1 MLKKLYEKDAV
12 KHSLIWL
19 GIYLIVNTITGNIAS
34 AMDIDYNMI
43 TAIPNLIISVIC
55 YYYLK
60 RTGIAE
66 DIGLLTK
73 ATEKSSSMLYYI
85 PLLSL
90 PFLNLF
96 YGINTSFKVGEIILI
111 LAMYIGVGFME
122 EIIFRGLMFKAL
134 LKKWNRFVVVAFIS
148 FTFAIGHIMSMVAIN
163 QSGMDTVLQ
172 ILNSLVVGFMFM
184 IVVLASN
191 NLTICIIA
199 HILYNFLATI
209 SLVGNTHIE
218 IIIVNAIITAIY
230 FVYLLFRTKTTK
242 EYFSKA
248 NI

>member
-1 MLKKLYEKDAV
+1 M
-12 KHSLIWL
+12 
-19 GIYLIVNTITGNIAS
+19 
-34 AMDIDYNMI
+34 
-43 TAIPNLIISVIC
+43 
-55 YYYLK
+55 K
-60 RTGIAE
+60 RTGIAN

-85 PLLSL
+85 PLLLL
-90 PFLNLF
+90 PFLNLL

-111 LAMYIGVGFME
+111 LAMYIG
-122 EIIFRGLMFKAL
+122 
-134 LKKWNRFVVVAFIS
+134 
-148 FTFAIGHIMSMVAIN
+148 
-163 QSGMDTVLQ
+163 
-172 ILNSLVVGFMFM
+172 VGFMFM

-218 IIIVNAIITAIY
+218 IIIVNAIITVIY

-242 EYFSKA
+242 EYFS
-248 NI
+248 NINI